1 MPVENVDV
9 VRRGF
14 ESFNRGDVEG
24 VLEMCDPAIEWFPPA
39 QLPGVS
45 TYHGHVGVREAAQD
59 MLDIFGALRADPEQ
73 LIDAGDRVVVLF
85 RWRGHGRG
93 SGVSLDLVGEQAAVF
108 TMRNGKAIR
117 AEWYIDRA
125 EALAASGLSA

>member
-1 MPVENVDV
+1 MSQEDVDI

-14 ESFNRGDVEG
+14 EGFNRGDIEAV
-24 VLEMCDPAIEWFPPA
+24 VEMCHPAIEWFPPA
-39 QLPGVS
+39 ELPGVS
-45 TYHGHVGVREAAQD
+45 TYHRHQGVREAARD
-59 MLDIFGALRADPEQ
+59 MLDVFGGLQAEPEE
-73 LIDAGDRVVVLF
+73 LIDAVDLVVVLF

-117 AEWYIDRA
+117 AQWYIDRTDA
-125 EALAASGLSA
+125 LEAAGLKE